1 MAVITKEILV
11 NATLA
16 DTWALVGDMEKFS
29 LCIPGCKEVKKISD
43 TEFDWVVDA
52 KIMRTTRTVKAKT
65 KILEMREPV
74 HASFSGD
81 GRLFER
87 SNHYKMQIDGTTDL
101 TELSPSQTRIDF
113 SGEVKA
119 KGAGGALIDKIVAGQ
134 MEPLFAE
141 FEQKVKGA
149 LGDDSEP
156 PVAETPAAAVAEK
169 DQPAIWP
176 WVAGAAAVAIAAW
189 LLLA

>member
-1 MAVITKEILV
+1 VTKELLV
-11 NATLA
+11 NATLEE
-16 DTWALVGDMEKFS
+16 TWALVGDMERFS
-29 LCIPGCKEVKKISD
+29 LCIPGCKEVKKV
-43 TEFDWVVDA
+43 TEEEFDWVVDA

-65 KILEMREPV
+65 RILEMRAPV
-74 HASFSGD
+74 HAAFSGD

-101 TELSPSQTRIDF
+101 SKVSENKTRINF

-141 FEQKVKGA
+141 FEQKIRDA
-149 LGDDSEP
+149 LGDTQV
-156 PVAETPAAAVAEK
+156 PVVEAPQEIVVEHRNAR
-169 DQPAIWP
+169 WP
-176 WVAGAAAVAIAAW
+176 WIVGAAIVVAVVALWWMVA
-189 LLLA
+189 